1 VYLDPHVSLLSVGS
15 TSYNLYPFTVGLNSN
30 EHQFIVESWDD
41 PVLVTTAPL
50 MSLKGVFPF

>member
-1 VYLDPHVSLLSVGS
+1 VYLDPHVSLPSAGS
-15 TSYNLYPFTVGLNSN
+15 TTYNLYPFTVDLSSS

-41 PVLVTTAPL
+41 QVLVTTAPL